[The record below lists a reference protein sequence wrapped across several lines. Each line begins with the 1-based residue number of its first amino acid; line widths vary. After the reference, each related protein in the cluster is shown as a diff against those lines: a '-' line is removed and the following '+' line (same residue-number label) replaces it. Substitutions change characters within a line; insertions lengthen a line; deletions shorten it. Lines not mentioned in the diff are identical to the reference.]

1 MSERPEISR
10 PSPGSISGMN
20 GRQQRFEALV
30 GVFHAD
36 MYRYAL
42 WLCRNRELAQDLVQ
56 ETFLRA
62 WKSLDSLREEAA
74 AKQWLI
80 TILRRELARHY
91 ERAKPEGIE
100 LEKVA
105 IADDGPGLEDD
116 AEAAV
121 LRRHIAG
128 LDEEYRE
135 PLIMQVMMGFSVED
149 IAEVMNLK
157 QATVLTR
164 LFRARKKLAE
174 SMNAG
179 NGSRELAS

>member
-1 MSERPEISR
+1 MSS
-10 PSPGSISGMN
+10 
-20 GRQQRFEALV
+20 RQQRFEALV

-36 MYRYAL
+36 LYRYAL
-42 WLCRNRELAQDLVQ
+42 WLCRNRDLAQDLVQ

-100 LEKVA
+100 LEKVT

-121 LRRHIAG
+121 LRRHIEQ
-128 LDEEYRE
+128 LEDEYRE
-135 PLIMQVMMGFSVED
+135 PLVMQVLMGFTVED
-149 IAEVMNLK
+149 IAAVMELK

-164 LFRARKKLAE
+164 LFRARKKLA
-174 SMNAG
+174 AAL
-179 NGSRELAS
+179 NGGDSSREAVQ